1 MIKTFTRIDLI
12 RFLYKETSKE
22 EEKRIR
28 KALLIDDELME
39 EVKSLKKLIRKIEG
53 LEDEPS
59 EDTIQKI
66 LSYSKTLNLHSVKP

>member
-12 RFLYKETSKE
+12 RFLYKETSKDE
-22 EEKRIR
+22 DKKIR
-28 KALLIDDELME
+28 KALLVDDELMDE
-39 EVKSLKKLIRKIEG
+39 FKSLKKLIRKIER

-59 EDTIQKI
+59 DDSIQKI

>member
-12 RFLYKETSKE
+12 RFLYKETSKDE
-22 EEKRIR
+22 DKKIR
-28 KALLIDDELME
+28 KALLVDDELMDE
-39 EVKSLKKLIRKIEG
+39 FKSLKKLIRKIEG

>member
-22 EEKRIR
+22 EEKKIR
-28 KALLIDDELME
+28 RALLVDDELMDE
-39 EVKSLKKLIRKIEG
+39 FKSLKKLIRKIEG

>member
-22 EEKRIR
+22 EDKRIR
-28 KALLIDDELME
+28 KALLVDDELMDE
-39 EVKSLKKLIRKIEG
+39 FKSLKKLIRKIEG

-59 EDTIQKI
+59 DDTIQKI

>member
-22 EEKRIR
+22 EDKKIR
-28 KALLIDDELME
+28 KALLVDDELMDE
-39 EVKSLKKLIRKIEG
+39 FKSLKKLIRKIEG

-59 EDTIQKI
+59 DGTIQKI

>member
-22 EEKRIR
+22 EDKKIR
-28 KALLIDDELME
+28 KALLVDDELMDE
-39 EVKSLKKLIRKIEG
+39 FKSLKKLIRKIEG
-53 LEDEPS
+53 LQVEPS
-59 EDTIQKI
+59 AESIQKI